1 MKRNRL
7 RFAATTT
14 AALLFILNVPAQE
27 NDVVQLPSTAS
38 GISIPPYSHGIAL
51 EMGHWNNVF
60 STWNDKQSVTFL
72 QLLRNLHDRRGA
84 LMIRLGG
91 NSQDAVQL
99 DESINT
105 PVAKTG
111 EQAVR
116 TNSGATTYN
125 IKVNSQMFRAM
136 RQLSEVVGGLKWMFG
151 LNFEH
156 ANDMQSAQQLGR
168 LAVNILGGSTSNNSY
183 DNVLYALQIGN
194 EPDLYAKHGMRSP
207 DWGVADYT
215 GEWLDWAHQL
225 SNEFGTSQYR
235 PDLFSGGVVCC
246 TWQLQDLLDSG
257 YFDSAKH
264 MLNSITVQRYSS
276 NACFGVAKGT
286 VNDYLSHDWITS
298 LARDA
303 YEKPIQRI
311 VEEGKQVI
319 MGETNTAACGGIQG
333 ISDTYVST
341 LWWVDWQLFLYSIGF
356 SSIQL
361 QLGGNNA
368 HYNPMSKVGGSWVA
382 NPVYYGS
389 LVTAEALGPSD
400 SGARVVHVTSIE
412 DQKVVYAIFHH
423 DSLAYTVLINLDAD
437 NDASIP
443 LQHPWKSK
451 TLYAKRLV
459 ANSINERHDIHWA
472 GQTLK
477 GAVDGMFKGDIH
489 IDSIECS
496 DEENCAIHVPKASVA
511 LVGPHFPNITETS
524 VVDNPY
530 DIGELL
536 NGTASSN
543 STTYNSNNPSS
554 SSGKNN
560 NPLHVP
566 QSHATS
572 SHHQMAYFVTA
583 WMAILLA
590 VVHHIVL

>member
-1 MKRNRL
+1 MKRNRF
-7 RFAATTT
+7 RFAAIAAATT
-14 AALLFILNVPAQE
+14 LFILHVPAQQE
-27 NDVVQLPSTAS
+27 NVVQLPSTAS
-38 GISIPPYSHGIAL
+38 GVSIPPYSHGIAL

-91 NSQDAVQL
+91 NSQDAVEL

-111 EQAVR
+111 EQATR

-125 IKVNSQMFRAM
+125 IKVNSQMFHAM
-136 RQLSEVVGGLKWMFG
+136 RQLSQVVGGLKWMFG

-156 ANDMQSAQQLGR
+156 ADHIQSAQQLGQ
-168 LAVNILGGSTSNNSY
+168 LAVNILGGSTTSNSSY

-194 EPDLYAKHGMRSP
+194 EPDLYAKHGMRTS

-225 SNEFGTSQYR
+225 ADTFGTSQYR
-235 PDLFSGGVVCC
+235 PDLFSGGVICC
-246 TWQLQDLLDSG
+246 TWGLQDLLDSG

-276 NACFGVAKGT
+276 NACFGVAKGS
-286 VNDYLSHDWITS
+286 VDDYLSHDWITS
-298 LARDA
+298 MARES
-303 YEKPIQRI
+303 YEKPVQRI
-311 VEEGKQVI
+311 VSEGKQVI

-368 HYNPMSKVGGSWVA
+368 HYNPMSKIGGSWIA
-382 NPVYYGS
+382 NPIYYGS

-400 SGARVVHVTSIE
+400 SGARVVHVTSIA
-412 DQKVVYAIFHH
+412 DQHVVYAIFHH

-437 NDASIP
+437 NEASFP
-443 LQHPWKSK
+443 LQHPWKTN
-451 TLYAKRLV
+451 TLYAKRLI
-459 ANSINERHDIHWA
+459 ANSISERHDISWA

-477 GAVDGMFKGDIH
+477 GSVDGMFKGDIH
-489 IDSIECS
+489 IDSIQCS
-496 DEENCAIHVPKASVA
+496 DEDNCAISVPKASVA
-511 LVGPHFPNITETS
+511 LVGPHFPNLTETS
-524 VVDNPY
+524 VVNNPY
-530 DIGELL
+530 DIDDLL
-536 NGTASSN
+536 NGTVSSN
-543 STTYNSNNPSS
+543 TTYNSNNPSS
-554 SSGKNN
+554 NN
-560 NPLHVP
+560 KNPLNVP
-566 QSHATS
+566 QNHATS
-572 SHHQMAYFVTA
+572 SNPIDTA
-583 WMAILLA
+583 WMAIVLALVYHILL
-590 VVHHIVL
+590 